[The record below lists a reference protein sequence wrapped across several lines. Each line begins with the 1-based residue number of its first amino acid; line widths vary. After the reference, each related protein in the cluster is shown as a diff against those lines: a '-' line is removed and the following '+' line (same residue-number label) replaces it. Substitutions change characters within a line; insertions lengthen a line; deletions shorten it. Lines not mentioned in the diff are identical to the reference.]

1 MYAESPET
9 RVSSCADVRTTAP
22 EAGAVDGVL
31 VWNPNKEPEPAHD
44 APPDVLWAWADK
56 QKALETSTI
65 RFLPFDVKYLSLLP
79 AGRHKHNYAFVV
91 PAIQPVRRQQEQVL
105 AVLPADHHV
114 LAADLL
120 GEQRHALVAPRLAAD
135 RLQTEAAEVA
145 RAQQF

>member
-1 MYAESPET
+1 M
-9 RVSSCADVRTTAP
+9 
-22 EAGAVDGVL
+22 DGVL

-91 PAIQPVRRQQEQVL
+91 PAKSHQTEKAQVYFIRFETEPDGVAIVPKVTFDHSTHLPYGIQPLIAGMPLWAYLFMV
-105 AVLPADHHV
+105 H
-114 LAADLL
+114 
-120 GEQRHALVAPRLAAD
+120 
-135 RLQTEAAEVA
+135 
-145 RAQQF
+145 